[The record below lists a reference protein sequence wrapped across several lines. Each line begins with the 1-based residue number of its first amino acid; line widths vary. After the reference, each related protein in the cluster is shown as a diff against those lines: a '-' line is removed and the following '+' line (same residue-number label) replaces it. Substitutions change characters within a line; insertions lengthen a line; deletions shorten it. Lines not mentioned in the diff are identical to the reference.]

1 MSAVSEASAILAG
14 TGSQR
19 SGRRGFSPLW
29 LIAPGVAFLGILM
42 IFPVLQLLSVSMRD
56 PASGEWSLA
65 AYYKI
70 FASAT
75 YLRVLST
82 TFVLSLQTTV
92 LGLLIGYPIAY
103 WLAGLSERSRGILIL
118 LVLIPFWMS
127 SLVKNFVWL
136 VLLGR
141 TGIAV
146 KIAVALGA
154 SENIEFLF
162 SHLTVLFG
170 MVHTMLP
177 LAIITM
183 LPTMLAVDER
193 LPLAAA
199 TLGASRAHAFWR
211 VFFPLS
217 MPGVAA
223 AGLLVLVAS
232 LGFFVTPALI
242 GSPQETMIGQVII
255 SQILALHN
263 WPLGAALTSML
274 IVSALVVC
282 LVYNWLFGLSAI
294 SGANTA
300 ARLPNAFTRRFGTGL
315 LKLIA
320 AAHAG
325 LLERPFG
332 RASTQA
338 RSGWL
343 TLYAVLV
350 VALLLLPMV
359 ALLPMAFTTST
370 FLSFPPPLFST
381 KWFEAYL
388 GSPIWIA
395 ATIRSFGIGFACAC
409 LTMLITFPAAYGV
422 ARTGGRF
429 GAAAFLFFMA
439 PMIIPA
445 IGVSLALFYLLAQL
459 KLVATDIG
467 IVLGHTVLAIPTAFV
482 IMLATMKSYDW
493 RLNDA
498 AATLG
503 AGKWRTVLRVG
514 LPLMKGGVLAGMIF
528 AFLLSFDELTVV
540 MFVGAGFKVTVP
552 KQMWDD
558 IQLQLNPTLAAA
570 SVFVLVIVITL
581 FLVGEYFRPRKTA
594 K

>member
-1 MSAVSEASAILAG
+1 MSAASETMLGSSGKRAAG
-14 TGSQR
+14 FR
-19 SGRRGFSPLW
+19 SLSPLW
-29 LIAPGVAFLGILM
+29 LIAPGVAFLGFLM
-42 IFPVLQLLSVSMRD
+42 VFPVVQLLSVSVRD
-56 PASGEWSLA
+56 PASGAWSLA

-70 FASAT
+70 FASPT

-82 TFVLSLQTTV
+82 TFVLSLETTV
-92 LGLLIGYPIAY
+92 LALVIGYPIAY
-103 WLAGLSERSRGILIL
+103 WLAGLSERRRGVLML

-154 SENIEFLF
+154 SADIEFLF
-162 SHLTVLFG
+162 SHMTVLFG

-177 LAIITM
+177 LAIIPM
-183 LPTMLAVDER
+183 LPTMLAVDKR
-193 LPLAAA
+193 LPLAAE
-199 TLGASRAHAFWR
+199 TLGASPAHAFWR

-263 WPLGAALTSML
+263 WPLGAALTSLL
-274 IVSALVVC
+274 IAAALAMC

-294 SGANTA
+294 SGASA
-300 ARLPNAFTRRFGTGL
+300 SARQSNPVTRRFGTAL

-320 AAHAG
+320 TAHAG
-325 LLERPFG
+325 LFERPGKASAGSRFG
-332 RASTQA
+332 WPLR
-338 RSGWL
+338 
-343 TLYAVLV
+343 LYAGFV

-359 ALLPMAFTTST
+359 ALLPMALTTST

-388 GSPIWIA
+388 GSPIWMA
-395 ATIRSFGIGFACAC
+395 ATVRSFAIGFACAC

-422 ARTGGRF
+422 ARSGGRL

-459 KLVATDIG
+459 KLVASDTG

-503 AGKWRTVLRVG
+503 AGRWRTVLRVG
-514 LPLMKGGVLAGMIF
+514 LPLMKGGVIAGMIF

-558 IQLQLNPTLAAA
+558 IQLQLTPTLAAA
-570 SVFVLVIVITL
+570 SVFVLLIVVTL
-581 FLVGEYFRPRKTA
+581 FLIAEYVRPRK
-594 K
+594 